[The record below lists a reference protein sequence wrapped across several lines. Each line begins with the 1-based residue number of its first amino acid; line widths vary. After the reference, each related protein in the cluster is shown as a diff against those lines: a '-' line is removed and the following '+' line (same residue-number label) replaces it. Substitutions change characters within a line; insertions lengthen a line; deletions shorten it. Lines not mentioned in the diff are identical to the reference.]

1 MRNRITEKMLEN
13 LVSEINHL
21 TGSPATP
28 YTRDSNGN
36 LRGNIG
42 NYHLSHAYGGVNLHR
57 MSNESGGIN
66 CPISHGYKTKRE
78 LFDLLHSFIRGIEIN
93 QRG

>member
-1 MRNRITEKMLEN
+1 MASRITEKMLEN

-21 TGSPATP
+21 TGSPNTP
-28 YTRDSNGN
+28 YSRDQNGK

-42 NYHLSHAYGGVNLHR
+42 NYHLSYAYGGVNLHR

-66 CPISHGYKTKRE
+66 CPISSGYKTKRE
-78 LFDLLHSFIRGIEIN
+78 LYEMMHSFIRGIETK
-93 QRG
+93 